1 MTSPSSSQSEG
12 YHGQAEATS
21 HGSDLNAMAF
31 VFQMFMGK
39 VRTAMLVKVKAVTNS
54 GGVSPVGTVDVQPM
68 VNQVDGAGK
77 AVAHGTVYEIPYFRL
92 QGGANAVVLDP
103 QVGDIGVAIFA
114 DRDISAVKAS
124 RATSNPGSFRR
135 FDMAD
140 GLYMGGFLNGTPSQY
155 VQFSSAGIKLR
166 SPTAIIL
173 DAPDIQINGA
183 TAITGGLTNNGVN
196 VGSTHTHGGVQ
207 TGSGNTGT
215 PS

>member
-1 MTSPSSSQSEG
+1 MTSPSSNQSEG
-12 YHGQAEATS
+12 YRSQAEATS

-31 VFQMFMGK
+31 VFQMMMGK

-77 AVAHGTVYEIPYFRL
+77 AVAHGTIYEIPYFRI
-92 QGGANAVVLDP
+92 QGGSSAVILDP

-114 DRDISAVKAS
+114 DRDISAIKVSKAV
-124 RATSNPGSFRR
+124 SNPGSYRR

-155 VQFSSAGIKLR
+155 VQFSSAGIKLH
-166 SPTAIIL
+166 SPTAITL
-173 DAPDIQINGA
+173 DAPNIHINGD
-183 TAITGGLTNNGVN
+183 TDITGNLTNNGVN
-196 VGSTHTHGGVQ
+196 VGGAHEHGGVQ
-207 TGSGNTGT
+207 TGSGNTGA
-215 PS
+215 PI